1 MQPNQTESKTV
12 QQTEGGGTVASSALL
27 CVARELLKLQRQQDK
42 WHDEIEASGHI
53 EINCPIA
60 GNWLLLHLAL
70 DILGEPKDNT
80 IETNACEIANETGE
94 WPEGS
99 HCRDVIV
106 DVYLLM
112 VGKRNDIE
120 GYIEVV
126 TGKRKLPPDGWS
138 NDEQLEAY
146 LYA

>member
-1 MQPNQTESKTV
+1 M
-12 QQTEGGGTVASSALL
+12 L

-42 WHDEIEASGHI
+42 WCESIEAAGV
-53 EINCPIA
+53 ELNCPIA

-80 IETNACEIANETGE
+80 VETNACEIANETGE

-112 VGKRNDIE
+112 VVKRNDIE

-146 LYA
+146 LYPTK